1 MKNSSTTD
9 EGKRPTGKPN
19 GKEDQE
25 LSRRK
30 HQPQAQCRHQ
40 PIQVKVHREPK
51 GICATQEGMEV
62 MPFKSKAQ
70 QRFMYAK
77 HPKIA
82 KKWAKKTSS
91 FKSLP
96 ARAKK
101 RK

>member
-1 MKNSSTTD
+1 
-9 EGKRPTGKPN
+9 
-19 GKEDQE
+19 
-25 LSRRK
+25 
-30 HQPQAQCRHQ
+30 
-40 PIQVKVHREPK
+40 
-51 GICATQEGMEV
+51 MEV

-70 QRFMYAK
+70 QKFMYAQ

-82 KKWAKKTSS
+82 ARLAKKTKS